1 MSPEQTIRTIV
12 FEGAG
17 GRYEV
22 SPKEWS
28 EMLLLLEDRGWRPE
42 RLRTWYLATGLKVSD
57 RHSRNLAEVG
67 RRVLETAL
75 KDPASVYPVSFDMA
89 KFHEFVDFCEA
100 GQFRRS
106 Q

>member
-1 MSPEQTIRTIV
+1 MSPEQTSRPIV
-12 FEGAG
+12 FEGVG

-22 SPKEWS
+22 PPEEWS

-42 RLRTWYLATGLKVSD
+42 QLRTWYLATGLKVSD
-57 RHSRNLAEVG
+57 RDSRNLAEVG
-67 RRVLETAL
+67 RRVLNTVL

-89 KFHEFVDFCEA
+89 KFYEFVEFCEA

>member
-1 MSPEQTIRTIV
+1 MSPEQATMTIV

-22 SPKEWS
+22 PPEEWS

-42 RLRTWYLATGLKVSD
+42 RLRTWYLATGLEVSD
-57 RHSRNLAEVG
+57 RDSRSLAEVG

-75 KDPASVYPVSFDMA
+75 KDPASVYPVSFDMM
-89 KFHEFVDFCEA
+89 KFHEFVEFCGA
-100 GQFRRS
+100 GEFRRS

>member
-1 MSPEQTIRTIV
+1 MSPEQTTRTIV

-22 SPKEWS
+22 PPEEWS

-57 RHSRNLAEVG
+57 RDSRNLAEVG
-67 RRVLETAL
+67 RRVLNTVL

-89 KFHEFVDFCEA
+89 KFHEFVEFCEA

-106 Q
+106 H

>member
-1 MSPEQTIRTIV
+1 MSPEQTTRTIV

-17 GRYEV
+17 GQYEV
-22 SPKEWS
+22 PTEEWS

-42 RLRTWYLATGLKVSD
+42 QLRTWYLATGLKVSD
-57 RHSRNLAEVG
+57 QDSRNLAEVG
-67 RRVLETAL
+67 RRVLKTVL
-75 KDPASVYPVSFDMA
+75 KDPSSFYPVLFDTA
-89 KFHEFVDFCEA
+89 KFHEFVEFCEA

>member
-1 MSPEQTIRTIV
+1 MSPEQTTRTIV

-17 GRYEV
+17 GQYEV
-22 SPKEWS
+22 RPEEWS

-42 RLRTWYLATGLKVSD
+42 QLRTSYLAGGLKVSD
-57 RHSRNLAEVG
+57 QDSRNLAEVG
-67 RRVLETAL
+67 RRVLKTVL

-89 KFHEFVDFCEA
+89 KFYGFVEFCEA
-100 GQFRRS
+100 GQFQRC

>member
-1 MSPEQTIRTIV
+1 MRPEQTTRTIV

-22 SPKEWS
+22 PPEEWS
-28 EMLLLLEDRGWRPE
+28 EMLLLLENRGWRPE
-42 RLRTWYLATGLKVSD
+42 LLRTWYLATGLKVSD
-57 RHSRNLAEVG
+57 RDSRNLSEVG
-67 RRVLETAL
+67 RRVLETTL

-89 KFHEFVDFCEA
+89 KFHEFLDFCEA

>member
-1 MSPEQTIRTIV
+1 MSSEQTTRTIV

-22 SPKEWS
+22 PPGEWS

-42 RLRTWYLATGLKVSD
+42 RLRTWYLATGLKVSCRD
-57 RHSRNLAEVG
+57 SRNLAEVG
-67 RRVLETAL
+67 RRVLKIAL
-75 KDPASVYPVSFDMA
+75 KDPASVLPVSFDMA
-89 KFHEFVDFCEA
+89 KFYEFVEFCEA